1 MAEVEINLTGIKQ
14 NGTELAGI
22 YEQIIDMER
31 KVREISNALNEKNF
45 ADVKRCLNATAD
57 EIKGEAEKCREYR
70 NTLFEIAGLYQ
81 KTEKR
86 IVKSMG
92 KVHKVKES
100 AQKSSEEKE
109 RGFLEKIKDMW
120 KRWTG
125 DRNVEPYEIDS
136 IVFDED
142 EEYGG
147 DQGAP
152 KGKSVKLKGKLL
164 EIILAN
170 NPESEMDEQLLKHY
184 LRKLN
189 SEGCGYVALTN
200 TILTH
205 FEGREEEFEE
215 AFGYSMYDENG
226 NVNYDMLLVDL
237 YSSWDN
243 IPDGED
249 EVDEW
254 NDYDEDDDGDRD
266 DYDYWND
273 ESGSGTSQYERAHY
287 LENFMEE
294 HGVEAEVETDVK
306 VDIYNYDDIAESGKS
321 VIVAFRNG
329 NLYNEDGTV
338 AQKIE
343 GGHAMSVTGVT
354 SDGRM
359 IVSSWGEK
367 YYIDPYE
374 DANLYYN
381 DEYHETSMTF
391 STIEFE

>member
-1 MAEVEINLTGIKQ
+1 M
-14 NGTELAGI
+14 
-22 YEQIIDMER
+22 
-31 KVREISNALNEKNF
+31 
-45 ADVKRCLNATAD
+45 
-57 EIKGEAEKCREYR
+57 
-70 NTLFEIAGLYQ
+70 
-81 KTEKR
+81 
-86 IVKSMG
+86 
-92 KVHKVKES
+92 HKVKES

-109 RGFLEKIKDMW
+109 RGFLEKVKDMW

-142 EEYGG
+142 KEYGG

-152 KGKSVKLKGKLL
+152 KGEKDEKRQNDLFSIIHGNIP
-164 EIILAN
+164 EIERKNL
-170 NPESEMDEQLLKHY
+170 DEY
-184 LRKLN
+184 LRKVN

-200 TILTH
+200 TILTY

-273 ESGSGTSQYERAHY
+273 ESGSGTTQYERAHY

>member
-1 MAEVEINLTGIKQ
+1 
-14 NGTELAGI
+14 
-22 YEQIIDMER
+22 
-31 KVREISNALNEKNF
+31 
-45 ADVKRCLNATAD
+45 
-57 EIKGEAEKCREYR
+57 
-70 NTLFEIAGLYQ
+70 
-81 KTEKR
+81 
-86 IVKSMG
+86 MG

-109 RGFLEKIKDMW
+109 RGFLEKVKDMW

-142 EEYGG
+142 KEYGG

-152 KGKSVKLKGKLL
+152 KGEKDEKRQNDLFSIIHGNIP
-164 EIILAN
+164 EIERKNL
-170 NPESEMDEQLLKHY
+170 DEY
-184 LRKLN
+184 LRKVN

-200 TILTH
+200 TILTY

-294 HGVEAEVETDVK
+294 HDFVME
-306 VDIYNYDDIAESGKS
+306 IYIMKTEPWHRKLRA
-321 VIVAFRNG
+321 VM
-329 NLYNEDGTV
+329 LC
-338 AQKIE
+338 Q
-343 GGHAMSVTGVT
+343 
-354 SDGRM
+354 
-359 IVSSWGEK
+359 
-367 YYIDPYE
+367 
-374 DANLYYN
+374 
-381 DEYHETSMTF
+381 
-391 STIEFE
+391 